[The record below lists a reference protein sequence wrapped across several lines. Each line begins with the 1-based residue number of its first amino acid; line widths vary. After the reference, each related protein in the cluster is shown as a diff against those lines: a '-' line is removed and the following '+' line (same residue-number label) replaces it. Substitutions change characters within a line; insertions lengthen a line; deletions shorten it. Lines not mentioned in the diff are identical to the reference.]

1 MKSERYCFTTGG
13 RAKLTHVAIRFRG
26 IVYSLPAPN
35 RHHHVIGEIIRL
47 TGVETVDAPTDD
59 QGFLDENGTFL
70 NRHQALVS
78 AELFDQLK
86 PNEPVRYGMLF
97 SENVW

>member
-1 MKSERYCFTTGG
+1 MRD

-70 NRHQALVS
+70 NRHQALLS

>member
-1 MKSERYCFTTGG
+1 MRD

-26 IVYSLPAPN
+26 VVYSLPAPN

-70 NRHQALVS
+70 NSHQALVS
-78 AELFDQLK
+78 AKLFDQLK
-86 PNEPVRYGMLF
+86 PGTVIRAERLF
-97 SENVW
+97 SEDVW